1 MPLLSFT
8 YSFLFVFRIGDT
20 ARCCTSAFRLQW
32 GGGRRVAAWPN
43 AAQRRVPNAV
53 IRYYG
58 GGFDGNHKR
67 GMYERAH
74 IILAG

>member
-1 MPLLSFT
+1 MPLLSFA

-20 ARCCTSAFRLQW
+20 ARCCTSAFRLQG
-32 GGGRRVAAWPN
+32 GGGRRVAVWPN

-67 GMYERAH
+67 GMYERVH